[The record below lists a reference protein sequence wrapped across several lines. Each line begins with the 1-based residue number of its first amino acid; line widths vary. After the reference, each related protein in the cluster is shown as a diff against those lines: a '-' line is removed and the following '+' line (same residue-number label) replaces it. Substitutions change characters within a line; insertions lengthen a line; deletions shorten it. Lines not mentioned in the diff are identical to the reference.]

1 MAADENDTR
10 FGALRCLATT
20 YGGTKRCSATAMR
33 KGFGTRAGVT
43 FRTSNLNLMLIGA
56 RWSRAVCAMAR
67 SRMTTKT
74 NDDRERMPIATVT
87 NIGEQTRLIG

>member
-20 YGGTKRCSATAMR
+20 YCGTKRCSATAMR

-43 FRTSNLNLMLIGA
+43 FRTSNLNLMLIGT
-56 RWSRAVCAMAR
+56 RSSRAARAMA
-67 SRMTTKT
+67 SNRMTTKI
-74 NDDRERMPIATVT
+74 NDDRESMPIATVT
-87 NIGEQTRLIG
+87 NFGEQTRFLG